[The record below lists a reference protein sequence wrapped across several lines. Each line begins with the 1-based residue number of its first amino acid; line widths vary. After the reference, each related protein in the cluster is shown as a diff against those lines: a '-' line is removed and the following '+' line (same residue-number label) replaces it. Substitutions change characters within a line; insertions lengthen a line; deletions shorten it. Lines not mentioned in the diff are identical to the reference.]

1 MKVSFLELAEAELTD
16 AFEYYQTIIDD
27 LGYEFVKEI
36 ELSLDRIKRFP
47 DSYQEIGKRSRRC
60 LVHKFPYGIIY
71 QIREKEILIVAI
83 SNLHREPEYW
93 VSRMPDT

>member
-36 ELSLDRIKRFP
+36 EVSLDRIKRFP

-60 LVHKFPYGIIY
+60 LVHKFPYGIIF
-71 QIREKEILIVAI
+71 QTRTLKVI
-83 SNLHREPEYW
+83 
-93 VSRMPDT
+93 